1 MAEDAVVW
9 TEGNRKLYERKGL
22 RYPSDM
28 TDAEWALI
36 EPLIPPEKRPG
47 RHREVN
53 IREVVNGIFY
63 LLSTGCQ
70 WRALPKD
77 LPPRSTVHD
86 YFKLWEWDGT
96 LERLHFTLFVQV
108 RELAG
113 KEARPTAAI
122 IDSQSVKSAERG
134 GADIDPIGYDAGKK
148 VKGIKRH
155 ILVDTLG
162 MMLMGQIQSASVQD
176 RDGALPVLAEA
187 RRLFPFIQK
196 IFADGGYQGEATAT
210 AVALIGH
217 WELEIVK
224 RSDIAKGFIVL
235 PKRWIV
241 ERTFGWLGRCRR
253 LSKHFENLTRSA
265 LAFLRLAMI
274 RLMMRRIARLQLQQ

>member
-1 MAEDAVVW
+1 
-9 TEGNRKLYERKGL
+9 
-22 RYPSDM
+22 
-28 TDAEWALI
+28 LI

-47 RHREVN
+47 RHREV
-53 IREVVNGIFY
+53 IVREVVNAIFY

-96 LERLHFTLFVQV
+96 LERIHFTLFVQV

-113 KEARPTAAI
+113 KEASPSVAI

-134 GADIDPIGYDAGKK
+134 GAEIDPIGYDAGKK
-148 VKGIKRH
+148 IKGIKRH
-155 ILVDTLG
+155 IAVDTLG
-162 MMLMGQIQSASVQD
+162 MMLIGQIQSASVQD
-176 RDGALPVLAEA
+176 RDGALSVLAEV
-187 RRLFPFIQK
+187 RRLFPFIRK
-196 IFADGGYQGEATAT
+196 IFADGGYQGEPTAT
-210 AVALIGH
+210 AVALNGQ
-217 WELEIVK
+217 WELEVVK
-224 RSDIAKGFIVL
+224 RSDKTKGFVVL

-253 LSKHFENLTRSA
+253 LSKHVENLTRSA

-274 RLMMRRIARLQLQQ
+274 RLMMRRIARLQL

>member
-1 MAEDAVVW
+1 MW
-9 TEGNRKLYERKGL
+9 TDENRKNYERKGL

-36 EPLIPPEKRPG
+36 APLIPPEKRHG
-47 RHREVN
+47 RRRGVV
-53 IREVVNGIFY
+53 IREVVNAIFY
-63 LLSTGCQ
+63 VLSTGCQ
-70 WRALPKD
+70 WRFLPKD

-96 LERLHFTLFVQV
+96 LERIHFTLFVQV

-113 KEARPTAAI
+113 KEASPTAAI

-134 GADIDPIGYDAGKK
+134 GAEIDPIGYDAGKK
-148 VKGIKRH
+148 VKGVKRH

-162 MMLMGQIQSASVQD
+162 MMLIGQIQSASVQD

-187 RRLFPFIQK
+187 RRLFPFIDK
-196 IFADGGYQGEATAT
+196 IFADGGYQGEATA
-210 AVALIGH
+210 VARIGH

-224 RSDIAKGFIVL
+224 RSDTAKGFIVL
-235 PKRWIV
+235 PKRWII

>member
-1 MAEDAVVW
+1 VW
-9 TEGNRKLYERKGL
+9 TEDNRKHYDRKGL

-36 EPLIPPEKRPG
+36 EPLIPPEKRHG

-53 IREVVNGIFY
+53 LRELVNAIY
-63 LLSTGCQ
+63 YVLSTGCQ

-77 LPPRSTVHD
+77 FPPRSTVHE
-86 YFKLWEWDGT
+86 YLKLWEWDGT
-96 LERLHFTLFVQV
+96 LERIHFALFVQV

-113 KEARPTAAI
+113 KEAGPTAAI

-134 GADIDPIGYDAGKK
+134 GAGLDPIGYDAGKK

-155 ILVDTLG
+155 VVVDTLG
-162 MMLMGQIQSASVQD
+162 MMLSGQIQPASVQD
-176 RDGALPVLAEA
+176 RDGALPVLAEV
-187 RRLFPFIQK
+187 RHLFPFIEK
-196 IFADGGYQGEATAT
+196 IFADGGYQGAATAT
-210 AVALIGH
+210 AVARIGA

-224 RSDIAKGFIVL
+224 RSDIAKGFVVL
-235 PKRWIV
+235 PRRWIV
-241 ERTFGWLGRCRR
+241 ERTLSWIGRCRR
-253 LSKHFENLTRSA
+253 LSKHVENLARSA